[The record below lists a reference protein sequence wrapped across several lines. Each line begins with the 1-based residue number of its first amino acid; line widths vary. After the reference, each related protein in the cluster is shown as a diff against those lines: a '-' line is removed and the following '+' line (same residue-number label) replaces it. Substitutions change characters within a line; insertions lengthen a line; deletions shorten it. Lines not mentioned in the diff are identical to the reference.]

1 MLPAPPFRF
10 AEQSNMSN
18 YVVEMRNISKSF
30 GGVHALRNVTLR
42 CRGGEVHTV
51 VGQNG
56 AGKSTLMNILS
67 GVYPPDSGEILL
79 EDSRVRF
86 AGPNEAQ
93 RAGISIIHQELNLL
107 PDLTVAANVFMG
119 RESRGR
125 FGLLDSR
132 EQIRRAREVLARLG
146 VSIDPAERVGHL
158 SVAQQQMVEIA
169 KALSLNARVVIM
181 DEPSATLGTS
191 ELERLFEVVFALKAH
206 GVVVIYISHRLAEVF
221 QIADWVTIF
230 RDGAVVDSRA
240 IADIDRTTLVRL
252 MIGSSTFTEQ
262 FPARGG
268 SPGEET
274 LRMEQ
279 VCSAPLLHNITMG
292 VRCGE
297 IVGLAGLMGSGRTEL
312 AQTIF
317 GVRRY
322 ESGRIMI
329 DGKPVR
335 ARRPSSAIRSGVGY
349 MPESRKEEGLVMGLS
364 VTHNSALA
372 SLGKRQRLGFVA
384 RGAEHSAVSKTVKS
398 LNVITPSL
406 SQEVEKL
413 SGGNQQKV
421 VIAKWLI
428 CGPRLIVFDEP
439 TRGVDVGSKV
449 EIWRLMRNLA
459 NSGTAILM
467 ISSELPEII
476 GMSDRVLV
484 MHKGR
489 IAGEL
494 CGEQATE
501 ESILTLASFGEKH
514 E

>member
-1 MLPAPPFRF
+1 
-10 AEQSNMSN
+10 MSE
-18 YVVEMRNISKSF
+18 YMVEMRNISKSF
-30 GGVHALRNVTLR
+30 GGVRALREVTLL

-67 GVYPPDSGEILL
+67 GVYQADSGEILL
-79 EDSRVRF
+79 DGRRVRF
-86 AGPNEAQ
+86 SAPNEAQ

-107 PDLTVAANVFMG
+107 PDLSVAANVFMG

-132 EQIRRAREVLARLG
+132 EQVRKAHEVLARLG
-146 VSIDPAERVGHL
+146 VSIDPSERVGSL
-158 SVAQQQMVEIA
+158 SIAQQQMVEIA

-181 DEPSATLGTS
+181 DEPSATLGTA
-191 ELERLFEVVFALKAH
+191 ELERLFEVVSALKAH
-206 GVVVIYISHRLAEVF
+206 GVAVIYISHRLAEVF

-230 RDGAVVDSRA
+230 RDGVVVDSRA
-240 IADIDRTTLVRL
+240 IGDIDRTTLVRL
-252 MIGSSTFTEQ
+252 LIGSSTFTEQ
-262 FPARGG
+262 FPPRGASAG
-268 SPGEET
+268 AEV
-274 LRMEQ
+274 LRIEHMS
-279 VCSAPLLHNITMG
+279 SAPVLRDIT
-292 VRCGE
+292 VSVSRGE

-312 AQTIF
+312 AQTVF
-317 GVRRY
+317 GVRRH
-322 ESGRIMI
+322 ESGSVLI

-335 ARRPSSAIRSGVGY
+335 ARRPSSAIRRGVGY
-349 MPESRKEEGLVMGLS
+349 LPESRKEEGLVMGLS
-364 VTHNSALA
+364 VAHNSALA
-372 SLGKRQRLGFVA
+372 SLGKRQRLGFIA
-384 RGAEHSAVSKTVKS
+384 RAVERAAISQTVKS

-406 SQEVEKL
+406 SQEVERL

-428 CGPRLIVFDEP
+428 CGPRLIIFDEP

-449 EIWRLMRNLA
+449 EIWRLMRDLA
-459 NSGTAILM
+459 NAGTAILM

-484 MHKGR
+484 MHKGT

-494 CGEQATE
+494 SGDQASE
-501 ESILTLASFGEKH
+501 EAILTLASFGKKH
-514 E
+514 EQHGGS

>member
-1 MLPAPPFRF
+1 
-10 AEQSNMSN
+10 MSEFI
-18 YVVEMRNISKSF
+18 VEMRNISKAF
-30 GGVHALRNVTLR
+30 GGVRALRNVSFR
-42 CRGGEVHTV
+42 SRGGEVHTV

-67 GVYPPDSGEILL
+67 GVYIPDSGEILL
-79 EDSRVRF
+79 DGERVRF
-86 AGPNEAQ
+86 ASPYEAQ

-107 PDLTVAANVFMG
+107 PELSVAANVFMG

-132 EQIRRAREVLARLG
+132 EQARRADEVLARLG
-146 VSIDPAERVGHL
+146 MTIDPAERVGNL
-158 SVAQQQMVEIA
+158 SIAQQQMVEIA

-181 DEPSATLGTS
+181 DEPSATLGAA
-191 ELERLFEVVFALKAH
+191 ELKRLFEVISALKAH
-206 GVVVIYISHRLAEVF
+206 GVSVIYISHRLAEVF

-230 RDGAVVDSRA
+230 RDGVVVDSRA
-240 IADIDRTTLVRL
+240 IAEIDRTTLVRL

-262 FPARGG
+262 FPPRAESVGA
-268 SPGEET
+268 EA
-274 LRMEQ
+274 LRIEGM
-279 VCSAPLLHNITMG
+279 SAPPVLRDITLS

-322 ESGRIMI
+322 ESGSIVI
-329 DGKPVR
+329 EGKPVH
-335 ARRPSSAIRSGVGY
+335 ARQPSSAIRRGVGY
-349 MPESRKEEGLVMGLS
+349 LPESRKEEGLVMGLS

-372 SLGKRQRLGFVA
+372 SLGKRQRLGFIA
-384 RGAEHSAVSKTVKS
+384 RSAERAVIASTMKS
-398 LNVITPSL
+398 LNVTTPSL
-406 SQEVEKL
+406 AQEVERL

-428 CGPRLIVFDEP
+428 CGPRLIIFDEP
-439 TRGVDVGSKV
+439 TRGVDVASKV
-449 EIWRLMRNLA
+449 EIWRLMRDLA
-459 NSGTAILM
+459 NRGAAVIM
-467 ISSELPEII
+467 ISSEIPEII

-494 CGEQATE
+494 SAKQASE
-501 ESILTLASFGEKH
+501 EAILTLASFGEPH
-514 E
+514 GEHGGA

>member
-1 MLPAPPFRF
+1 
-10 AEQSNMSN
+10 MSE
-18 YVVEMRNISKSF
+18 YIVEMRHISKSF
-30 GGVHALRNVTLR
+30 GGIRALRDVTLR

-56 AGKSTLMNILS
+56 AGKSTLVNILS
-67 GVYPPDSGEILL
+67 GVYPADSGEILL
-79 EDSRVRF
+79 DGRRVKF

-93 RAGISIIHQELNLL
+93 GAGISIIHQELNLL
-107 PDLTVAANVFMG
+107 PDLSVAANVFMG
-119 RESRGR
+119 RESRSR

-132 EQIRRAREVLARLG
+132 EQARRAREVLARLG
-146 VSIDPAERVGHL
+146 VSIDPWERVGRL
-158 SVAQQQMVEIA
+158 SIAQQQMVEIA

-181 DEPSATLGTS
+181 DEPSATLGTG
-191 ELERLFEVVFALKAH
+191 ELERLFEVVSALKSH

-240 IADIDRTTLVRL
+240 IGDIDRTTLVRL

-262 FPARGG
+262 FPPRGASAG
-268 SPGEET
+268 AEA
-274 LRMEQ
+274 LRIERMS
-279 VCSAPLLHNITMG
+279 SAPVLHDITLS
-292 VRCGE
+292 VRYGE
-297 IVGLAGLMGSGRTEL
+297 IVGLSGLMGSGRTEL

-317 GVRRY
+317 GVRHH
-322 ESGRIMI
+322 ESGSILM
-329 DGKPVR
+329 DGKPIR
-335 ARRPSSAIRSGVGY
+335 ARRPSSAIRRGVGY
-349 MPESRKEEGLVMGLS
+349 LPESRKEEGLVMGLS
-364 VTHNSALA
+364 VAHNSALA
-372 SLGKRQRLGFVA
+372 SLGRRQRFGFIEHA
-384 RGAEHSAVSKTVKS
+384 AERAAVSQTVQS

-406 SQEVEKL
+406 SQEVERL

-428 CGPRLIVFDEP
+428 CRPRLIVFDEP

-449 EIWRLMRNLA
+449 EIWRLMRDLA
-459 NSGTAILM
+459 NAGAAIVM
-467 ISSELPEII
+467 ISSEIPEII

-494 CGEQATE
+494 SAEQASE
-501 ESILTLASFGEKH
+501 EAILTLASFGEKH
-514 E
+514 GQHSGT

>member
-1 MLPAPPFRF
+1 
-10 AEQSNMSN
+10 MSG
-18 YVVEMRNISKSF
+18 YVVEMHHISKSF
-30 GGVHALRNVTLR
+30 GGVRALRDVTLR

-67 GVYPPDSGEILL
+67 GVYQPDSGEILL
-79 EDSRVRF
+79 DGRKVRF

-93 RAGISIIHQELNLL
+93 RAGLSIIHQELNLL
-107 PDLTVAANVFMG
+107 PHLSVAANVFMG
-119 RESRGR
+119 REVRGR

-132 EQIRRAREVLARLG
+132 QQIRGAREVLARLG
-146 VSIDPAERVGHL
+146 VSIDPSERVGRL
-158 SVAQQQMVEIA
+158 SIAQQQMVEIA

-181 DEPSATLGTS
+181 DEPSATLGTA
-191 ELERLFEVVFALKAH
+191 ELERLFEVISALKAH

-230 RDGAVVDSRA
+230 RDGMVVESRA
-240 IADIDRTTLVRL
+240 IGDIDRTTLVRL

-262 FPARGG
+262 FPPRGVSAG
-268 SPGEET
+268 PET
-274 LRMEQ
+274 LRIDRMS
-279 VCSAPLLHNITMG
+279 SAPVLHDITLS
-292 VRCGE
+292 VRCRE
-297 IVGLAGLMGSGRTEL
+297 IVGLSGLMGSGRTEL
-312 AQTIF
+312 AQTVF

-322 ESGRIMI
+322 ESGSILI

-335 ARRPSSAIRSGVGY
+335 PRRPSSVIRRGVGY
-349 MPESRKEEGLVMGLS
+349 LPESRKEVGLVMGLS
-364 VTHNSALA
+364 VAHNSALA
-372 SLGKRQRLGFVA
+372 SLGKRQSLGFIA
-384 RGAEHSAVSKTVKS
+384 RGAERAAISKTVKA
-398 LNVITPSL
+398 LDVVTPSL
-406 SQEVEKL
+406 SQEVERL

-428 CGPRLIVFDEP
+428 CGPRLIIFDEP

-459 NSGTAILM
+459 DAGAAILM

-494 CGEQATE
+494 SGEQVNE
-501 ESILTLASFGEKH
+501 EAIVTLASFGEKH

>member
-1 MLPAPPFRF
+1 
-10 AEQSNMSN
+10 MSG
-18 YVVEMRNISKSF
+18 YMVEMHNISKSF
-30 GGVHALRNVTLR
+30 GGVRALRDVSLR

-79 EDSRVRF
+79 EGRKVKF

-107 PDLTVAANVFMG
+107 PDLSVAANVFMG

-132 EQIRRAREVLARLG
+132 EQIRGAREVLARLG
-146 VSIDPAERVGHL
+146 VSIDPAERVGRL

-181 DEPSATLGTS
+181 DEPSATLGTA
-191 ELERLFEVVFALKAH
+191 ELERLFEVISALKAH
-206 GVVVIYISHRLAEVF
+206 GVAVIYISHRLAEVF
-221 QIADWVTIF
+221 QVADWVTIF
-230 RDGAVVDSRA
+230 RDGVVVDSRA
-240 IADIDRTTLVRL
+240 IGDIDRTTLVRL
-252 MIGSSTFTEQ
+252 MIGSSTFIEQ
-262 FPARGG
+262 FPPRGDSVG
-268 SPGEET
+268 AEALRIDHMNSSPVLHDIT
-274 LRMEQ
+274 L
-279 VCSAPLLHNITMG
+279 S
-292 VRCGE
+292 VRCRE
-297 IVGLAGLMGSGRTEL
+297 IVGLSGLMGSGRTEL
-312 AQTIF
+312 AQTVF

-322 ESGRIMI
+322 ESGSILI
-329 DGKPVR
+329 DGKLVR
-335 ARRPSSAIRSGVGY
+335 ARQPFSAIRRGVGY
-349 MPESRKEEGLVMGLS
+349 LPESRKEEGLVMGLS

-372 SLGKRQRLGFVA
+372 SLGKRQRLGFIA
-384 RGAEHSAVSKTVKS
+384 RTAERAAVSKTVKA
-398 LNVITPSL
+398 LNVTTPSL
-406 SQEVEKL
+406 SHEVERL

-421 VIAKWLI
+421 VIGKWLI
-428 CGPRLIVFDEP
+428 CGPRLVIFDEP
-439 TRGVDVGSKV
+439 TRGVDVSSKV

-459 NSGTAILM
+459 DEGAAILM

-494 CGEQATE
+494 SGEQASE
-501 ESILTLASFGEKH
+501 EVILTLASFGEKH